1 MLCFFR
7 ALPYR
12 VGVSAF
18 GVWLQACV
26 VVVDLQSVEEIA
38 AAFLRAKDGIEV
50 SDSRQDV
57 ALRVINS
64 QKIPDS

>member
-38 AAFLRAKDGIEV
+38 AAFLAKDGIEV

-64 QKIPDS
+64 RKILDS